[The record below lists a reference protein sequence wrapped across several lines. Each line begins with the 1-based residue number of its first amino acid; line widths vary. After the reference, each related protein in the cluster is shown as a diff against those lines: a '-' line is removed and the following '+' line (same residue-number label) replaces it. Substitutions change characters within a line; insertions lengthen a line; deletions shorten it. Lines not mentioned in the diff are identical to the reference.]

1 MERFIQLEPSLKK
14 GDDEDLK
21 NNNSKTITLDPDVH
35 EKLMTIKVPY
45 SQITKCSELKENP
58 FRKRICK
65 IFSTDGSGNMSFNDF
80 MLLFSSLCERS
91 PRDIKLHYAFS
102 IYDFDGDNFIGI
114 SDIEQV
120 RISRLFFI
128 KEKKNILQATRL
140 LTQGQMSEEEVEQIW
155 RKVLEETDIDDD
167 KKLSNNEFTHVI
179 NKSPDFLTTFN
190 VRI

>member
-1 MERFIQLEPSLKK
+1 
-14 GDDEDLK
+14 
-21 NNNSKTITLDPDVH
+21 
-35 EKLMTIKVPY
+35 MTIKVPY

-120 RISRLFFI
+120 IEHEDYSSFKKKKIFFRP
-128 KEKKNILQATRL
+128 L
-140 LTQGQMSEEEVEQIW
+140 
-155 RKVLEETDIDDD
+155 DC
-167 KKLSNNEFTHVI
+167 
-179 NKSPDFLTTFN
+179 
-190 VRI
+190 